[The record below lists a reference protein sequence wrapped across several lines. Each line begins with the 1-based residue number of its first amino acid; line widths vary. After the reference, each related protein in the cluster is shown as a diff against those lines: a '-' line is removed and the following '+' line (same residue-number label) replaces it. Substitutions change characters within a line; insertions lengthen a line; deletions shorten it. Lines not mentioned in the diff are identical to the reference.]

1 MPGPACRQFDA
12 LVTPYIDGEVT
23 AAERAVVEA
32 HLSKCPPCR
41 RRAAAEAAVRETV
54 RTRLCRP
61 CAPEHLRDRCLAAS
75 RTRLSPQTFFF
86 AASVFIVGGGV
97 LMYGLTRLS
106 PTVLAAQLMLDHAKC
121 FAVDRPTTAVDTVE
135 TERQFERRH
144 GWSVHLPRPMV
155 ASLQLVGIRQCFC
168 AQGGATAH
176 AMYRF
181 EGRPVSL
188 YILPEVNREPASADV
203 FGHDAVI
210 WSRNGNTYV
219 LLGQEP
225 DSAMRKLAEDF
236 NRGL

>member
-1 MPGPACRQFDA
+1 
-12 LVTPYIDGEVT
+12 
-23 AAERAVVEA
+23 
-32 HLSKCPPCR
+32 
-41 RRAAAEAAVRETV
+41 
-54 RTRLCRP
+54 
-61 CAPEHLRDRCLAAS
+61 
-75 RTRLSPQTFFF
+75 
-86 AASVFIVGGGV
+86 
-97 LMYGLTRLS
+97 MYGLTLLS

-121 FAVDRPTTAVDTVE
+121 FAVDRPTAAVDTVD
-135 TERQFERRH
+135 TERQFERSH
-144 GWSVHLPRPMV
+144 GWPVHLPRPMV
-155 ASLQLVGIRQCFC
+155 AGLQLVGIRQCFC

-188 YILPEVNREPASADV
+188 YILPGVDREPASADV